1 MQQVNASAHITR
13 FFILIRAIVQAFR
26 GLINVFSQKFRH
38 LQICSQEYLQKF
50 HQLKAVGGLDLPQDF
65 DKAPLRL
72 LELRIELKTSFLNAL
87 QSLHRVSR
95 SKSRPPRKSEFTTM
109 RVSACFPRHRCRH

>member
-1 MQQVNASAHITR
+1 MQQVSASAHITM
-13 FFILIRAIVQAFR
+13 FSTLIRAIAQAFR
-26 GLINVFSQKFRH
+26 GLVNVFSQKFTH

-50 HQLKAVGGLDLPQDF
+50 HQLKALGGLDLPQDF

-87 QSLHRVSR
+87 QNLHRVSR
-95 SKSRPPRKSEFTTM
+95 SKSRPPRKSEFITI
-109 RVSACFPRHRCRH
+109 VCK